1 MKNST
6 IRCFIHKDI
15 NNNFI
20 ISSKRKIDNYTPVTL
35 NYIKENFLMFD
46 GKKYENML
54 SHDYRKYLINGGNI
68 KLRHLKEDKIF
79 IKFYNDPNFH
89 GVKPLNEIAPEKIS
103 VTPMKLTTASETHGV
118 KQLTSLNG
126 LKSKDFNLTSLDVK
140 GNKDSKI
147 CLRNNNVK
155 PLNEKSHP
163 IDRIID
169 KYY

>member
-1 MKNST
+1 
-6 IRCFIHKDI
+6 
-15 NNNFI
+15 
-20 ISSKRKIDNYTPVTL
+20 
-35 NYIKENFLMFD
+35 MFD

-79 IKFYNDPNFH
+79 LKFYNNVNSLTSFNLQRSNQ
-89 GVKPLNEIAPEKIS
+89 LNEITSEKIS
-103 VTPMKLTTASETHGV
+103 LTHGN
-118 KQLTSLNG
+118 KQLTSLN
-126 LKSKDFNLTSLDVK
+126 

-163 IDRIID
+163 IDRIIE
-169 KYY
+169 KYF

>member
-68 KLRHLKEDKIF
+68 KLRHLEEDKIF
-79 IKFYNDPNFH
+79 LKFYNNVNSLTSFNLQRSNQ
-89 GVKPLNEIAPEKIS
+89 LNEITSEKMS
-103 VTPMKLTTASETHGV
+103 
-118 KQLTSLNG
+118 
-126 LKSKDFNLTSLDVK
+126 
-140 GNKDSKI
+140 
-147 CLRNNNVK
+147 
-155 PLNEKSHP
+155 
-163 IDRIID
+163 
-169 KYY
+169 

>member
-15 NNNFI
+15 NNNYI

-79 IKFYNDPNFH
+79 LKFYNNVNSLTSFNLQRSNQ
-89 GVKPLNEIAPEKIS
+89 LNEITSEKIS
-103 VTPMKLTTASETHGV
+103 LTHGN
-118 KQLTSLNG
+118 KQLTSLN
-126 LKSKDFNLTSLDVK
+126 

-163 IDRIID
+163 IDRIIE
-169 KYY
+169 KYF

>member
-1 MKNST
+1 
-6 IRCFIHKDI
+6 
-15 NNNFI
+15 
-20 ISSKRKIDNYTPVTL
+20 
-35 NYIKENFLMFD
+35 MFD

-79 IKFYNDPNFH
+79 LKFYNDTNLY
-89 GVKPLNEIAPEKIS
+89 GVKPLNEIAPDKIS
-103 VTPMKLTTASETHGV
+103 VTPTKCAAEQLCLRLSTESETHGV
-118 KQLTSLNG
+118 EQLTSLNG
-126 LKSKDFNLTSLDVK
+126 LKSRDFNLTSLDIK

-147 CLRNNNVK
+147 CLRNNVK

-163 IDRIID
+163 IDRIIN

>member
-1 MKNST
+1 M
-6 IRCFIHKDI
+6 

-68 KLRHLKEDKIF
+68 KLRHLKENKIF
-79 IKFYNDPNFH
+79 LKFYNGIKPLNSYEVNTNLH

-103 VTPMKLTTASETHGV
+103 VTHGA
-118 KQLTSLNG
+118 KQLTSLI
-126 LKSKDFNLTSLDVK
+126 
-140 GNKDSKI
+140 GNKGFKI
-147 CLRNNNVK
+147 CLRNNNIK
-155 PLNEKSHP
+155 PLNKKSHP
-163 IDRIID
+163 IYRIIN

>member
-79 IKFYNDPNFH
+79 
-89 GVKPLNEIAPEKIS
+89 LKI
-103 VTPMKLTTASETHGV
+103 L
-118 KQLTSLNG
+118 
-126 LKSKDFNLTSLDVK
+126 
-140 GNKDSKI
+140 
-147 CLRNNNVK
+147 
-155 PLNEKSHP
+155 
-163 IDRIID
+163 
-169 KYY
+169 

>member
-46 GKKYENML
+46 GKKYEYML

-79 IKFYNDPNFH
+79 LKFYNNVNSLTSFNLQRSNQ
-89 GVKPLNEIAPEKIS
+89 LNEITSEKIS
-103 VTPMKLTTASETHGV
+103 LTHGN
-118 KQLTSLNG
+118 KQLTSLN
-126 LKSKDFNLTSLDVK
+126 

-163 IDRIID
+163 IDRIIE
-169 KYY
+169 KYF

>member
-6 IRCFIHKDI
+6 IRCFIHNDI

-46 GKKYENML
+46 G
-54 SHDYRKYLINGGNI
+54 NI
-68 KLRHLKEDKIF
+68 KLRHLK
-79 IKFYNDPNFH
+79 FYNDTNLY
-89 GVKPLNEIAPEKIS
+89 GVKPLTSFDLQMSSTAVFDSNPSNEIAPEKIS
-103 VTPMKLTTASETHGV
+103 VTPTKLSTASETHGV
-118 KQLTSLNG
+118 KQLTSLNR
-126 LKSKDFNLTSLDVK
+126 
-140 GNKDSKI
+140 NKDSKI

-155 PLNEKSHP
+155 PSNEKPHT
-163 IDRIID
+163 IDRIIN

>member
-15 NNNFI
+15 NNNYI

-79 IKFYNDPNFH
+79 LKFYNNVNSLTSFNLQRSNQ
-89 GVKPLNEIAPEKIS
+89 LNEITSEKIS
-103 VTPMKLTTASETHGV
+103 LTHGN
-118 KQLTSLNG
+118 KQLTSLN
-126 LKSKDFNLTSLDVK
+126 

-155 PLNEKSHP
+155 PLN
-163 IDRIID
+163 
-169 KYY
+169 

>member
-1 MKNST
+1 
-6 IRCFIHKDI
+6 
-15 NNNFI
+15 
-20 ISSKRKIDNYTPVTL
+20 
-35 NYIKENFLMFD
+35 MFD

-79 IKFYNDPNFH
+79 LKFYNETNLH
-89 GVKPLNEIAPEKIS
+89 GVKPLTTFTSFDFQRSNSLNEIAPEKIS
-103 VTPMKLTTASETHGV
+103 VTPTKLSTASETHGA
-118 KQLTSLNG
+118 KQLTLLN
-126 LKSKDFNLTSLDVK
+126 

-155 PLNEKSHP
+155 PLNDKSHP
-163 IDRIID
+163 IDRIIN